1 MRENNC
7 RTLYT
12 TVKWSINI
20 NILPP
25 KVVETIPTEG
35 FPYDLY
41 YLQWLKE
48 VWVHSW
54 TNSTFDIIN
63 TDGSLKKTHKAIKA
77 HVQPGQYRGL
87 VECWR
92 HFFVCNQ

>member
-1 MRENNC
+1 M
-7 RTLYT
+7 YT
-12 TVKWSINI
+12 TVKWPINI

-25 KVVETIPTEG
+25 KVVETILTEG
-35 FPYDLY
+35 YPYDLY
-41 YLQWLKE
+41 YLHWLKE

-54 TNSTFDIIN
+54 TNSTFDVIN

-77 HVQPGQYRGL
+77 HVQPGQCRVL

-92 HFFVCNQ
+92 HFFCV